1 MAIVSNLTAK
11 VVMGYDPVGYV
22 PFVTPTD
29 PFFITTHKLFRTYD
43 ESTFIV
49 IPPSA
54 SIADVQALF
63 LDALKGDLDAN
74 YADTNFTDTSRNY
87 IIDYQVVKVE
97 RSYTT
102 PILSMWQPRTYVW
115 DVTIQVRVNTNA

>member
-22 PFVTPTD
+22 PFVPPTD
-29 PFFITTHKLFRTYD
+29 PYFITTHKLFRTYD
-43 ESTFIV
+43 ESTFFT
-49 IPPSA
+49 PSG
-54 SIADVQALF
+54 SVADVQGQF
-63 LDALKGDLDAN
+63 LTALKADLDAT
-74 YADTNFTDTSRNY
+74 YAATNFTDTSRNY